1 MNQRENPSIHLYETA
16 LGWCGM
22 IWRDETIIGAQLPL
36 ADRDATLRRIMQRF
50 PDATENA
57 PPLWIKTI
65 AGDVT
70 ALLSGEQRIFSS
82 APLAMEDVPDFN
94 RAVYTIVK
102 DIPPGETLTYGMIA
116 KQIGTVEDSR
126 RVGQAMGDNPFPP
139 LIPCHR
145 VVAANGKIGGFSAF
159 GGIETK
165 MKLLS
170 IEQANF
176 GHDGGLFGALPLAV
190 KPR

>member
-16 LGWCGM
+16 LGWCGV
-22 IWRDETIIGAQLPL
+22 IWRDEKIIGAQLPL

-50 PDATENA
+50 PDAVEQA
-57 PPLWIKTI
+57 PPAWITDI
-65 AGDVT
+65 AAGVV
-70 ALLSGEQRIFSS
+70 ALLDGERRDFSA
-82 APLAMEDVPDFN
+82 APLALDDVPAFN
-94 RAVYTIVK
+94 CAVYDIVK
-102 DIPPGETLTYGMIA
+102 DIPPGETLTYGAIA
-116 KQIGTVEDSR
+116 KMIGCIEDSR

-170 IEQANF
+170 VEQANF

>member
-1 MNQRENPSIHLYETA
+1 MIHLYDTA
-16 LGWCGM
+16 LGWCGL
-22 IWRDETIIGAQLPL
+22 IWRDDQIIGAQLPL

-50 PDATENA
+50 PKATEQA
-57 PPLWIKTI
+57 PPAWILTI
-65 AGDVT
+65 AADVT
-70 ALLSGEQRIFSS
+70 ALLSGERRDFSS
-82 APLAMEDVPDFN
+82 APLALENVPDFN
-94 RAVYTIVK
+94 RAVYAIVK
-102 DIPPGETLTYGMIA
+102 HIPPGETLTYGTIA
-116 KQIGTVEDSR
+116 KQIGSLEDSR
-126 RVGQAMGDNPFPP
+126 RVGQAMGENPFPP

-165 MKLLS
+165 VKLLS
-170 IEQANF
+170 IEQTRF